1 MDQQYRDRELGQFL
15 KTRREKISPTQ
26 VGLPYGNRR
35 RTLGLKRE
43 EVAQLANVSL
53 TWYTW
58 LEQSRSIKVSEQVLE
73 SIGHAL
79 LLNDTEMQYIFALAQ
94 MARPKQKLK
103 GPQFINKTLQLV
115 LNKLEPYPSFVSD
128 QYWNVIGWNDS
139 AKSIFGDFDKMNV
152 RERNTIW
159 RMFTNPSYKVLF
171 CEWDKVA
178 KWIVAQFR
186 LSCSIYADDQWFK
199 NFVEEL
205 MIESD
210 EFKKIWL
217 DHNVVFEQ
225 DFKKRLMV
233 DNLGELLFDFTSFD
247 LSNNPK
253 IKIAVHTPLDER
265 TEHTINSIH
274 KYVDKNKIR
283 NI

>member
-1 MDQQYRDRELGQFL
+1 MEDSYRYKELGRFL
-15 KTRREKISPTQ
+15 KARREKISPTQ

-43 EVAQLANVSL
+43 EVAQLASVSL

-79 LLNDTEMQYIFALAQ
+79 MLNETEMQYIFALAKLA
-94 MARPKQKLK
+94 MPKTRLTQ
-103 GPQFINKTLQLV
+103 GPQFINDTIQV
-115 LNKLEPYPSFVSD
+115 VINKLEPFPSFASD
-128 QYWNVIGWNDS
+128 QYWNVIGWNNS
-139 AKSIFGDFDKMNV
+139 AKIIFGDFAKMNA

-159 RMFTNPSYKVLF
+159 RMFTNPKYKTLF
-171 CEWDKVA
+171 TEWDKVA

-186 LSCSIYADDQWFK
+186 LSCSNYTEDQWFK

-205 MIESD
+205 MIESE

-217 DHNVVFEQ
+217 DHNVAF
-225 DFKKRLMV
+225 DKDLKKKLMV
-233 DNLGELLFDFTSFD
+233 DKLGELVFDFTSFD
-247 LSNNPK
+247 LSNNSK
-253 IKIAVHTPLDER
+253 IKIAVHSPLNEEI
-265 TEHTINSIH
+265 TQKLNLLCE
-274 KYVDKNKIR
+274 VD
-283 NI
+283 

>member
-1 MDQQYRDRELGQFL
+1 MDDEYRYKELGQFL
-15 KTRREKISPTQ
+15 KMRRNKISPTQ

-58 LEQSRSIKVSEQVLE
+58 LEQSRFIKVSNQVLE

-79 LLNDTEMQYIFALAQ
+79 LLNETEMQYIFSLSQ
-94 MARPKQKLK
+94 MAMPESKSQK
-103 GPQFINKTLQLV
+103 PQLISKPLQAV
-115 LNKLEPYPSFVSD
+115 LNKLEPYPSFASD

-139 AKSIFGDFDKMNV
+139 AKMIFGDFDKMNA

-159 RMFTNPSYKVLF
+159 RMFTNPNYKTLF
-171 CEWDKVA
+171 TEWDKVSQ
-178 KWIVAQFR
+178 WIVAQFR
-186 LSCSIYADDQWFK
+186 LSCGSYASDQWFK

-210 EFKKIWL
+210 DFKKWWL
-217 DHNVVFEQ
+217 DHNVNFEE
-225 DFKKRLMV
+225 DFQKHLMIESV
-233 DNLGELLFDFTSFD
+233 GELVFDFTSFD
-247 LSNNPK
+247 VSSNPQ
-253 IKIAVHTPLDER
+253 IKIAVHTPA
-265 TEHTINSIH
+265 NSETSY
-274 KYVDKNKIR
+274 KLKMLLTN
-283 NI
+283 